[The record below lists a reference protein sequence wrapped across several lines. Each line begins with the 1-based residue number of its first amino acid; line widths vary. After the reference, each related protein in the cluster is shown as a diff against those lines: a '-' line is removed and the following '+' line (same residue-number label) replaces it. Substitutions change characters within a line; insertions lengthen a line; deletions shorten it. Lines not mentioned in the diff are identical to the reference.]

1 LTPSIKSKT
10 SYFTL
15 HWALA
20 VIVGV
25 LLLDQCSKFYIKLN
39 YPLSGY
45 GVPPILDWGFF
56 KILFV
61 ENSGMAMGTQL
72 NDILP
77 FINDEFA
84 KLILTLFRL
93 IAIGGLGYW
102 LWNTLK
108 KQDALL
114 LSWALSL
121 IFAGALGNIIDS
133 VFYGVIFTD
142 SYRTIA
148 TLFPEQGY
156 APLFFGHVVD
166 MLQFPLVEWD
176 WPEWVPFVGGD
187 HFLFFQYIFNIAD
200 VAISTGVG
208 ILIVFNKK
216 IFSKLEQSDVS
227 LEE

>member
-1 LTPSIKSKT
+1 
-10 SYFTL
+10 
-15 HWALA
+15 
-20 VIVGV
+20 
-25 LLLDQCSKFYIKLN
+25 
-39 YPLSGY
+39 
-45 GVPPILDWGFF
+45 
-56 KILFV
+56 
-61 ENSGMAMGTQL
+61 
-72 NDILP
+72 
-77 FINDEFA
+77 
-84 KLILTLFRL
+84 
-93 IAIGGLGYW
+93 
-102 LWNTLK
+102 LK

-216 IFSKLEQSDVS
+216 IFSKLEQSDES